1 MHTVSVKFVFS
12 VSMSELGLTYYI
24 CHGTLYCFKHHCS
37 PRNLNIILL
46 LICTVARL

>member
-24 CHGTLYCFKHHCS
+24 YHCTLYRFKHHCS
-37 PRNLNIILL
+37 PRHL
-46 LICTVARL
+46 